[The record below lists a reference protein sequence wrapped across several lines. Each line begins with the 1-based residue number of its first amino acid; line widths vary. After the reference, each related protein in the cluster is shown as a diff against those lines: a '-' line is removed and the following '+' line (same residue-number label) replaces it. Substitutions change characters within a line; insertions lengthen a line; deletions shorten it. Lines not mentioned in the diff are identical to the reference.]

1 MIYFIKA
8 FYFKLVETN
17 LVTCRKHKTLKFSF
31 LATEEPDHDPVDGSG
46 WKDGFEDDDD
56 EG

>member
-17 LVTCRKHKTLKFSF
+17 LVTCRKHKTLNFYF